1 MRRPSFQFYPAD
13 WLGNSNLRRCTHAEK
28 GAWIDVMCLM
38 NDSDEYG
45 LLRWPLEEL
54 AQAIG
59 AQVEILRALVAKGV
73 MRGADD
79 ECEAFTYTPRHG
91 RKNGDPVTLIP
102 VQRGPVWY
110 SSRMVR
116 DEYVRQHRGD
126 SSRFGASGEG
136 KECGA
141 NDAPMPTPKVAPMP
155 TPKDAPM
162 PSFVAPIPS
171 FGDGS
176 TSTSASKNKPA
187 VPSSPLNPKEIIF
200 DLGVSILTKTGTNES
215 GARSFLA
222 KFAKQDEGKLAE
234 VVGYLA
240 ANPKVEPKAYIAA
253 AFKPEARGLVI

>member
-45 LLRWPLEEL
+45 LLRWPLNDL

-59 AQVEILRALVAKGV
+59 AQVEILHALIAKGV
-73 MRGADD
+73 MRGAEDV
-79 ECEAFTYTPRHG
+79 ECEAFIYTPRHG
-91 RKNGDPVTLIP
+91 RKNGDPVALIP

-126 SSRFGASGEG
+126 SSRFGADGEG
-136 KECGA
+136 EDEGPKA
-141 NDAPMPTPKVAPMP
+141 TPTQTPKAAPMPPLVAPMP
-155 TPKDAPM
+155 P
-162 PSFVAPIPS
+162 

-176 TSTSASKNKPA
+176 TSTSTSTSKNMPA
-187 VPSSPLNPKEIIF
+187 SPSSSPPDPKKAIF
-200 DLGVSILTKTGTNES
+200 DLGVSILTKTGTTEG

-234 VVGYLA
+234 VLGHLA
-240 ANPKVEPKAYIAA
+240 AHPKVEPKAYIAG

>member
-28 GAWIDVMCLM
+28 GAWIDVLCLM

-45 LLRWPLEEL
+45 LLRWPLNEL

-59 AQVEILRALVAKGV
+59 AQVEILHALIAKGV
-73 MRGADD
+73 MRGAEDA
-79 ECEAFTYTPRHG
+79 ECEAFIYTPRHG

-126 SSRFGASGEG
+126 SSRFGAAGEREGEG
-136 KECGA
+136 PKA
-141 NDAPMPTPKVAPMP
+141 APTP

-162 PSFVAPIPS
+162 PPLVAPIPP

-176 TSTSASKNKPA
+176 TSTSTSTSKNMTA
-187 VPSSPLNPKEIIF
+187 SPSSSPPDPKKAIF
-200 DLGVSILTKTGTNES
+200 DLGVSILTKTGTTEG

-222 KFAKQDEGKLAE
+222 KYAKQDEGKLAE
-234 VVGYLA
+234 VLGHLA
-240 ANPKVEPKAYIAA
+240 ANAKVEPKAYIAA
-253 AFKPEARGLVI
+253 AFKPEVRGLVI

>member
-45 LLRWPLEEL
+45 LLRWPLNEL

-59 AQVEILRALVAKGV
+59 AQVEILHSLIAKGV

-79 ECEAFTYTPRHG
+79 AECEAFIYTPRHG

-126 SSRFGASGEG
+126 SSRFGAAGDG
-136 KECGA
+136 K
-141 NDAPMPTPKVAPMP
+141 DADPMPTPKAAPMPRLVAPMP
-155 TPKDAPM
+155 P
-162 PSFVAPIPS
+162 

-176 TSTSASKNKPA
+176 TSSSTSTSKNMTA
-187 VPSSPLNPKEIIF
+187 TPSLAPSDPRKTLF
-200 DLGVSILTKTGTNES
+200 DLGVSILTKTGTTES

-222 KFAKQDEGKLAE
+222 KFAKQDEDKLAE
-234 VVGYLA
+234 VLGHLA
-240 ANPKVEPKAYIAA
+240 AHPKVEPRAYIAG